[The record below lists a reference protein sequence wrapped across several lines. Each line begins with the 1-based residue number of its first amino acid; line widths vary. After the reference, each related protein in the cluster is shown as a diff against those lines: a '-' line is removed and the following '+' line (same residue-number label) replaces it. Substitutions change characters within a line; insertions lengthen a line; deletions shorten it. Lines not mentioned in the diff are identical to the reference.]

1 MFSYSLE
8 TGAGEVRAS
17 RQLGE
22 GEELSLAWV
31 DPLSGAADRQ
41 KMLQVDTSSTSSTD
55 PLILHVQGKY
65 NFQCEC
71 EVCSLDPEQLA
82 ANDKIRREIL
92 GLTNNMEDIFVT
104 NPQKAFRF
112 AKMKVERMEAIRGEM
127 VELLPSTYL
136 DCYEL
141 CLALGEREIAEI
153 FAVKGRQLAAMLRG
167 DNSLWSKI
175 R

>member
-41 KMLQVDTSSTSSTD
+41 KMLQVHTSSTSSTD
-55 PLILHVQGKY
+55 RLILHVQGKY

-112 AKMKVERMEAIRGEM
+112 AKMKVERMKAIRGEM
-127 VELLPSTYL
+127 VELLPRTGPTWTATSCAWRSGSGRTLST
-136 DCYEL
+136 
-141 CLALGEREIAEI
+141 
-153 FAVKGRQLAAMLRG
+153 RQILLFLY
-167 DNSLWSKI
+167 NNEVIL
-175 R
+175 